1 MNLLNI
7 VSKSYFFPYITALMV
22 GILGSNLG
30 IAVEPSWT
38 GMENSWRSLY
48 LYFYCMKIQE
58 DICGLQHVQE
68 SSHKNPDPLPPP
80 QSQKE
85 IQPYA
90 RSKLSLLLSLTLYG
104 ILLWQPHQT
113 KTGWITKIHNR
124 WPRGPTLNIAAQ
136 TNYI

>member
-7 VSKSYFFPYITALMV
+7 VSKSYFFPNITALIV
-22 GILGSNLG
+22 GALGSNLG

-38 GMENSWRSLY
+38 GMKNSWSFLY
-48 LYFYCMKIQE
+48 LFLYCMKIKE

-80 QSQKE
+80 QSQLE
-85 IQPYA
+85 IWP
-90 RSKLSLLLSLTLYG
+90 SVLLSLTVYG

-113 KTGWITKIHNR
+113 KTDWITKIHNR
-124 WPRGPTLNIAAQ
+124 WPRGPTLNLAAQ
-136 TNYI
+136 ANYM